1 MKCLKPPVVYVYHH
15 KSWQVFLPAK
25 DRDITVAS
33 SNAHDTKMPCS
44 SLGCNAGPFQ
54 TISIRHSKVLF
65 PQGISKGIPSGNQR
79 INGKSPKTRRFVAR
93 KTLHRPVSSPACSK
107 GEPRVWQQGP
117 LASAAE
123 QVEGLP
129 LTPSLIE
136 GFSIGMCDSV

>member
-1 MKCLKPPVVYVYHH
+1 MYVYHH

-93 KTLHRPVSSPACSK
+93 KIIEEKIWNFPAGVDYQINPDYIVRMNLQNATKRHSWLVIISPWTY
-107 GEPRVWQQGP
+107 GPRN
-117 LASAAE
+117 SAARMD
-123 QVEGLP
+123 L
-129 LTPSLIE
+129 
-136 GFSIGMCDSV
+136 